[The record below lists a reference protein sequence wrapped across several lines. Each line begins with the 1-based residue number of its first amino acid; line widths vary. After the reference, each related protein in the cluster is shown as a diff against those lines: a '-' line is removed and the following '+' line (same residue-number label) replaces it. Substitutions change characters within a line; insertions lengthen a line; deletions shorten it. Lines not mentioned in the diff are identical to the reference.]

1 MAKNNVDNVKEQQI
15 AVKNNSANVE
25 TAEGNVEAKPKRKLN
40 KFQILNIVLASCLVA
55 IALGISIYFIVANH
69 RTPLKEVLTPENYEE
84 ITVGMSYDD
93 VFDLLGAGKRMASAG
108 SDEVTYVWQSNN
120 GKMIVVTF
128 SATRSLGGIKADK
141 VIDKGELNVYS

>member
-1 MAKNNVDNVKEQQI
+1 MAKNNVNNQKEQQT
-15 AVKNNSANVE
+15 VVE
-25 TAEGNVEAKPKRKLN
+25 NTVNAENLEANVEAKPKRKLE

-55 IALGISIYFIVANH
+55 LALGIAIYFIVANH

-93 VFDLLGAGKRMASAG
+93 VFDLLGSGKRMASTD

-128 SATRSLGGIKADK
+128 SATRSLGGIKPNK